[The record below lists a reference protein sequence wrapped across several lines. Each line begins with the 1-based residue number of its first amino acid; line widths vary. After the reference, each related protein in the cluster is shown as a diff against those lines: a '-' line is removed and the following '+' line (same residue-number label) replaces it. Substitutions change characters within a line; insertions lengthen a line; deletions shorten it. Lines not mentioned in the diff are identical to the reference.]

1 MYITLKRNTQS
12 GDGIYGNLLVDG
24 KPFCSTIE
32 RTSKAIPALIY
43 RVGVTHSQKF
53 NRLLPILKCVPGREG
68 IRIHGGTRPSHSP
81 ILKCVPGREGIRI
94 HGGTRPS
101 HSQGCILLPPGY
113 TDKLTQLLL
122 QAEQNKE
129 TNLIDIQPL

>member
-12 GDGIYGNLLVDG
+12 GDGIFGNLLVDG
-24 KPFCSTIE
+24 KAFCTTIE
-32 RTSKAIPALIY
+32 RASKAIPALIY
-43 RVGVTHSQKF
+43 RVGVTRSPKF
-53 NRLLPILKCVPGREG
+53 NRLL
-68 IRIHGGTRPSHSP
+68 P

-113 TDKLTQLLL
+113 TDKLIKLLL
-122 QAEQNKE
+122 QAAHNKE
-129 TNLIDIQPL
+129 TNLIDIQTV

>member
-12 GDGIYGNLLVDG
+12 GDGIFGNLLVDG

-43 RVGVTHSQKF
+43 SVGVTRSPKF
-53 NRLLPILKCVPGREG
+53 NRLL
-68 IRIHGGTRPSHSP
+68 P

-122 QAEQNKE
+122 QAEHNKE
-129 TNLIDIQPL
+129 TNLIDIQTV